1 VVANANTG
9 AIVSTRSWTPTA
21 SQRDKYEDSISV
33 INLVVLSAQD
43 AVLEALGMYPGAT
56 VHSIELEEE
65 SGRPQWQV
73 ELTTAS
79 GEREV
84 PIWAD

>member
-1 VVANANTG
+1 MRLKLSRDS
-9 AIVSTRSWTPTA
+9 VSD
-21 SQRDKYEDSISV
+21 QRESSRVPVPSSISV

-84 PIWAD
+84 SIWAD